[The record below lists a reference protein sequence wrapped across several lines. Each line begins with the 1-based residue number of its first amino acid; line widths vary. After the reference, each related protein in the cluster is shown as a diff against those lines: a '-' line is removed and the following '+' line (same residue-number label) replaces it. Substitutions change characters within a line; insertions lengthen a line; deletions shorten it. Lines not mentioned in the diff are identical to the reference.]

1 MGTGGS
7 DLCVQACHLVCCN
20 SNQELDMS
28 YTSLDEAQ
36 VKELFKQAILELFE
50 ERRDLLYDLFAEVIE
65 DFALVNA
72 IKEGESTESVS
83 RAEVF
88 QILEGAP

>member
-1 MGTGGS
+1 
-7 DLCVQACHLVCCN
+7 
-20 SNQELDMS
+20 MS

-65 DFALVNA
+65 DFALANA

>member
-1 MGTGGS
+1 
-7 DLCVQACHLVCCN
+7 
-20 SNQELDMS
+20 MS

>member
-1 MGTGGS
+1 MS
-7 DLCVQACHLVCCN
+7 SVSLSEVQI
-20 SNQELDMS
+20 
-28 YTSLDEAQ
+28 
-36 VKELFKQAILELFE
+36 KELFKQAFLELLQ

-72 IKEGESTESVS
+72 IEEGESTELVS

-88 QILEGAP
+88 QILESTT

>member
-1 MGTGGS
+1 
-7 DLCVQACHLVCCN
+7 
-20 SNQELDMS
+20 MS

-36 VKELFKQAILELFE
+36 IKELFKQAILEFVQ

-65 DFALVNA
+65 DFALANA

-88 QILEGAP
+88 QILEGSP